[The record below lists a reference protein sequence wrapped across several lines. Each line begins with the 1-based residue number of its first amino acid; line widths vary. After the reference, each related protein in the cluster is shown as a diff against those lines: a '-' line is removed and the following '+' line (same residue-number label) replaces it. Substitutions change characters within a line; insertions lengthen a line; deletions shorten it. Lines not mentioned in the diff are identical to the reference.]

1 MVGRLVGLLVI
12 REFYQRLNN
21 NNISGKL
28 VSRELEYWLN
38 VCLIGWFTCE
48 S

>member
-1 MVGRLVGLLVI
+1 MLPWLVGLLVS

-21 NNISGKL
+21 NICGIL
-28 VSRELEYWLN
+28 VSRELEYRFNASL
-38 VCLIGWFTCE
+38 VGWFTCE

>member
-1 MVGRLVGLLVI
+1 MIAWLVGLLVS

-21 NNISGKL
+21 NISGIH

-38 VCLIGWFTCE
+38 DCLVGWFTCE

>member
-1 MVGRLVGLLVI
+1 MLPWLVGLLVS

-21 NNISGKL
+21 NICGIL
-28 VSRELEYWLN
+28 VSRELEYWFN
-38 VCLIGWFTCE
+38 GCLVGWFTCE